1 MLTTSVVCGQGAG
14 GQDTVNQRL
23 QAIKRP
29 LSELTQAHQAMG
41 AGLAEV
47 TKAVKELEDDLKP

>member
-1 MLTTSVVCGQGAG
+1 M
-14 GQDTVNQRL
+14 NQRL